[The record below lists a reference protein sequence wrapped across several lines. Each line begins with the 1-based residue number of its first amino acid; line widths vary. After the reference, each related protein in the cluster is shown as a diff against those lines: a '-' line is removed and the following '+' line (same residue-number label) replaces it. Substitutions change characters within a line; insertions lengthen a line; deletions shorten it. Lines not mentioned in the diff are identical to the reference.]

1 MFENWFSNLL
11 MESAVSASNS
21 SESSATQSPAS
32 DLQRRAYW
40 TDQLEKGYALVQKIE
55 AFPVEECLEPFDS
68 LRDAVD
74 ESGVE
79 VMFSVSKIAG
89 CLDRVFF
96 MRRSLVKDVIAIAR
110 EMNLQGW
117 ILKIEDGYRSLE
129 MQRQLGSK
137 PEIFDAIL
145 RKCIWE
151 FGGQIPPADVIFRR
165 SSVLVAIVPK
175 VGTHM
180 SGTAIDIS
188 VYRRSDGTEVWRGNS
203 YLAMSE
209 RTSMRSP
216 FVEPESIANRLAI
229 TEIMERHGFMHFP
242 FEFWH
247 YNKGDALAQILN
259 GRTEPARYGAVHWD
273 PHTNIVTPVDHP
285 ERPLRPVSE
294 IQREIEA
301 AILRA
306 QT

>member
-1 MFENWFSNLL
+1 MSGSKSPSDSSSITTADD
-11 MESAVSASNS
+11 SA
-21 SESSATQSPAS
+21 
-32 DLQRRAYW
+32 RRAYW
-40 TDQLEKGYALVQKIE
+40 ADQLEKGYALVQQIE
-55 AFPVEECLEPFDS
+55 AFPVIECCEPFES

-79 VMFSVSKIAG
+79 VMFSDSKIAG

-96 MRRSLVKDVIAIAR
+96 IRRSLVKDVIAIAR
-110 EMNLQGW
+110 EMNRRGW

-137 PEIFDAIL
+137 PEIFDTIL

-151 FGGQIPPADVIFRR
+151 FGGQIPSADVVFRR

-188 VYRRSDGTEVWRGNS
+188 VFRRDDGAEVWRGNS
-203 YLAMSE
+203 YLEMSE

-229 TEIMERHGFMHFP
+229 TEIMEQHGFMHFP

-259 GRTEPARYGAVHWD
+259 GRAEPARYGAVHWD
-273 PHTNIVTPVDHP
+273 PVTNVVTVVDHP
-285 ERPLRPVSE
+285 ERPLRPVEE
-294 IQREIEA
+294 IQREITA
-301 AILRA
+301 AIDRA
-306 QT
+306 TKHAESQR